1 MIDAPRI
8 ILTVGVV
15 FLLSLAG
22 GLLPLLREWDRKSI
36 RMLLAFGAGVL
47 LAAAFFHMIPEAIHE
62 LGERVGAYVL
72 VGFLLIYVLE
82 RFVMVHPCGEEDC
95 AFHHIGIPAFC
106 GMTVH
111 ALIDGIALGA
121 GFALPELTLAI
132 TAAIVLH
139 KLPSAL
145 SLTGILMHC
154 QYSKKR
160 IALFMIFFSA
170 AAPLGALLS
179 FTVLSRLSGEMLLIG
194 VAISAG
200 TFLAIATADILPQ
213 IHSSPEGRF
222 RNLAALFAGILVM
235 TITAHGH

>member
-1 MIDAPRI
+1 MTEFTRVLGTIA
-8 ILTVGVV
+8 LV
-15 FLLSLAG
+15 FVLSLAG
-22 GLLPLLREWDRKSI
+22 GLLPLVREWDKKAI
-36 RMLLAFGAGVL
+36 RVLLAFGAGVL
-47 LAAAFFHMIPEAIHE
+47 LAAAFFHMIPEAIHS
-62 LGERVGAYVL
+62 LGESVGGWVL
-72 VGFLLIYVLE
+72 LGFLLIYVLE

-95 AFHHIGIPAFC
+95 KFHHIGLPAFL
-106 GMTVH
+106 GMSLH

-121 GFALPELTLAI
+121 GFTLPQLSLAI

-145 SLTGILMHC
+145 SLTGILLHC
-154 QYSKKR
+154 HYPRKK
-160 IALFMIFFSA
+160 IALYMVLFSL

-179 FTVLSRLSGEMLLIG
+179 FTALSQLSEDMLLKA

-235 TITAHGH
+235 SLTGHSH

>member
-1 MIDAPRI
+1 MDGGRI
-8 ILTVGVV
+8 ALTIGTV

-22 GLLPLLREWDRKSI
+22 GLLPLVRAWDKKAI
-36 RMLLAFGAGVL
+36 RLLLAFGAGVL
-47 LAAAFFHMIPEAIHE
+47 LAAAFFHMIPEAIHV
-62 LGERVGAYVL
+62 LGEEVGAYVL

-82 RFVMVHPCGEEDC
+82 RFVMVHPCGEEEC
-95 AFHHIGIPAFC
+95 EFHHIGIPAFV
-106 GMTVH
+106 GMTIH
-111 ALIDGIALGA
+111 ALIDGLALGA
-121 GFALPELTLAI
+121 GFAMPELTLAI

-139 KLPSAL
+139 KLPSAV
-145 SLTGILMHC
+145 SLTGILLHC
-154 QYSKKR
+154 NYKRRR
-160 IALFMIFFSA
+160 IALFMILFSA

-179 FTVLSRLSGEMLLIG
+179 FTLFSHMTGELLLKG

-235 TITAHGH
+235 AVTAGVH